1 MVASVMRRVFSQ
13 ARRRQ
18 RPAGRLTLEN
28 GRVMRRGTAANVAL
42 AAMVFNEPAT
52 MRCHGSQIRGEP
64 DVGTMTSGH
73 EGENR
78 RHPMSEGG
86 LMWMSASGRQ
96 QRGAPPPAMPS
107 AFDHHCRRPGPAR
120 EVARASERF
129 HHLRSV
135 GHSRRQTDIRS
146 TRFRERGS
154 PRRGRR
160 DSHLQRGKGLGIVM
174 MLGPFF

>member
-1 MVASVMRRVFSQ
+1 
-13 ARRRQ
+13 
-18 RPAGRLTLEN
+18 
-28 GRVMRRGTAANVAL
+28 
-42 AAMVFNEPAT
+42 
-52 MRCHGSQIRGEP
+52 
-64 DVGTMTSGH
+64 
-73 EGENR
+73 
-78 RHPMSEGG
+78 
-86 LMWMSASGRQ
+86 MWMSASGRQ
-96 QRGAPPPAMPS
+96 QRGAPPPATPS
-107 AFDHHCRRPGPAR
+107 AFDHHCRPPGPAR

-174 MLGPFF
+174 MLGPFFAYRVIVLMPSGSRNATSERYDRDERKSAELWLGESAGIDRDELYIARSAKEAAWSAAEAAREPQKLSTCSQQWP